1 MPYERLSSQDATLL
15 CAEAP
20 ASPLQIGALC
30 LFEAGPLLDS
40 AGHLKLSELRGH
52 IEGRLRSVPRFRQKL
67 LKVPFDQGR
76 PVWVDDQ
83 SFDIA
88 NHVRTS
94 QLPSPGGPQELR
106 AFMATLLEVPLDR
119 SRPLWEIWFVGGVE
133 GDRIAV
139 VPKVNHV
146 MADGMAVLESTFSIL
161 DLEPGAPA
169 ETPPPWE
176 PEPPPTPVRLLFDA
190 TADQVQRHIA
200 VGWRA
205 FAALGHPARVFGG
218 MRTIAK
224 AVMSTAVPAPKLAI
238 NGRVGPH
245 RDFVWVRLPLGAMRE
260 VARTQRVTLNDV
272 VLAVVAGALSHFLGD
287 GSTPADVRPRVLVP
301 VSTHGRPGEIQNGFS
316 MMVADLPPGTL
327 DPLDLL
333 QAIHVEMAARKAS
346 GQTVIGPLLF
356 ALGGLVTPW
365 LLRPVAAV
373 VLKRQPF
380 VNLAV
385 TNVPGT
391 DDPVYLLG
399 ARLLELFPFV
409 TVTGNIALIIGVL
422 SYDGT
427 LGVGLTVDADVIG
440 DPDRVAEGIE
450 RCASELIA
458 SARPEPARGAHRGRR
473 AASRQ
478 SDGDQRPQWPSAEMI
493 T

>member
-1 MPYERLSSQDATLL
+1 MPSERLSSQDATLR

-30 LFEAGPLLDS
+30 LFEAGPLLDQ
-40 AGHLKLSELRGH
+40 AGRLRLDELRGH
-52 IEGRLRSVPRFRQKL
+52 IESRLSDAPRFRQKL
-67 LKVPFDQGR
+67 LPIPFDQGR

-88 NHVRTS
+88 NHV
-94 QLPSPGGPQELR
+94 QAAALPRPGGAAELR

-119 SRPLWEIWFVGGVE
+119 SRPLWEIWFVEGVE

-146 MADGMAVLESTFSIL
+146 MADGMAVLEAAFSIL
-161 DLEPGAPA
+161 DLEPGPPD
-169 ETPPPWE
+169 ETPPPWA
-176 PEPPPTPVRLLFDA
+176 PEPAPAPGRLLLDSL
-190 TADQVQRHIA
+190 ADQMQRYIEVGRRA
-200 VGWRA
+200 VG
-205 FAALGHPARVFGG
+205 ALGHPAHLVGG
-218 MRTIAK
+218 MRILAK

-238 NGRVGPH
+238 TRPVGPH
-245 RDFVWVRLPLGAMRE
+245 RDFVWVRLPLGDLRA
-260 VARTQRVTLNDV
+260 VARTQGVTLNDV
-272 VLAVVAGALSHFLGD
+272 VLAVVAGALGHYLGG

-327 DPLDLL
+327 DPLGRLR
-333 QAIHVEMAARKAS
+333 ATHAEMALRKTS
-346 GQTVIGPLLF
+346 GQTMIGPLLF
-356 ALGGLVTPW
+356 ALGGLVTPR
-365 LLRPVAAV
+365 LLRLVAAMS
-373 VLKRQPF
+373 LKRQPF

-391 DDPVYLLG
+391 DDSAYLLG

-422 SYDGT
+422 SYHGT
-427 LGVGLTVDADVIG
+427 LGVGLTADADVIG
-440 DPDRVAEGIE
+440 DLDRVAEGIE
-450 RCASELIA
+450 RSAFELIA
-458 SARPEPARGAHRGRR
+458 SERRGPGRKLHPTR
-473 AASRQ
+473 SRASRVSNLAGTTAAS
-478 SDGDQRPQWPSAEMI
+478 GEP
-493 T
+493 